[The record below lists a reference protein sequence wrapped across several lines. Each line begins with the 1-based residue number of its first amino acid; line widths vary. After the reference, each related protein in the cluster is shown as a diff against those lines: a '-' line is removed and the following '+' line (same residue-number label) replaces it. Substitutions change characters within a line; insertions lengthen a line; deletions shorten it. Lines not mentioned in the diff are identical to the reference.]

1 MSSQNHDSPKK
12 ENQLNLFPGF
22 VNIDAGKDE
31 LNFAEFPIA
40 ALTNRVNPDIKTI
53 TYEDEIRDAKS
64 GKLITRKLQIAGS
77 DLYGLPTSVDDEVI
91 LALLNLSRLQ
101 GFRSRTLKFSRL
113 QIITMLGWKDSGH
126 YFKRIKESIERWL
139 GVSLYYDNSW
149 REKDINAWSSEGFHL
164 IDGINWGKNGEESQ
178 ITWNERIFESFE
190 KGNLKALD
198 LQTYRE
204 LKSPTARRI
213 FRFLDKRF
221 GLGKSRWSFD
231 LNQFAYNKIGLGRDS
246 YKDIAQVKRQLLG
259 AIKQLEV
266 AKFIMPCSSKE
277 RFTKVSRGVWKVNF
291 ERYRKQ
297 TTAPL
302 PIEVESITKLET
314 RLVTHG
320 VGRTMAQNL
329 VTEFG
334 EERIADRLE
343 WFEYRA
349 QKNLIGNIKNVAG
362 YLVNSIKDEA
372 FSKPDGFRSEK
383 DILAEKARKSSLRR
397 EKLEKE
403 RSEQK
408 IEKARQ
414 EAAEKR
420 KIAHLAIFD
429 NLDLELQEDIRQL
442 ALGEGEFSKG
452 PIADILIAEEV
463 GDRIQRGEIKG

>member
-204 LKSPTARRI
+204 LQSPTARRI

-291 ERYRKQ
+291 ERYRQQ

-463 GDRIQRGEIKG
+463 GDRIQRGEIKE

>member
-204 LKSPTARRI
+204 LQSPTARRI

-259 AIKQLEV
+259 AIKQLEA
-266 AKFIMPCSSKE
+266 AKFIMPCSPKE

-291 ERYRKQ
+291 ERYRQQ

-302 PIEVESITKLET
+302 PIEVESITELET